1 MGVSCSDNITAHS
14 EIATLAT
21 LLFAP
26 HHTTSEDARVL
37 VSTKAQSEDLSSSCD
52 VS

>member
-1 MGVSCSDNITAHS
+1 MGVSCSDNVTAHS
-14 EIATLAT
+14 EIAT

-26 HHTTSEDARVL
+26 HHTTSENARVL
-37 VSTKAQSEDLSSSCD
+37 LSTKTRSGDLSSSWD